1 MVSAAKPMIGGGV
14 WTAPVGTTA
23 PTDATT
29 ALSSAFDSL
38 GYISEDGVNR
48 STKKDTE
55 VVKAWGGNVVAVL
68 GKGKT
73 ETIKFTM
80 LDADNVTGLGLTYG
94 EATGTLANGITVK
107 STAGQDPVQLY
118 VVDMIL
124 ADNVRQRLVIPRG
137 VVTEVGDVTYSDGKV
152 EGHEVTITAM
162 EDSAGVTVYE
172 YLKQSAAAQS
182 SGSSGSGSSGSGSS
196 GSGSSGS
203 GSSGSGDSGSG
214 SSSEGG
220 GT

>member
-1 MVSAAKPMIGGGV
+1 MVSAAKPMIGGGM
-14 WTAPVGTTA
+14 WTAPEGTTV

-29 ALSSAFDSL
+29 ALDAAFKTL
-38 GYISEDGVNR
+38 GYISEDGVAR
-48 STKKDTE
+48 STKKETE

-94 EATGTLANGITVK
+94 EATGTLTTGITVK
-107 STAGQDPVQLY
+107 STSGQDPIQCY
-118 VVDMIL
+118 VADMIL
-124 ADNVRQRLVIPRG
+124 ADGVRQRLVVPRG
-137 VVTEVGDVTYSDGKV
+137 VVTEVGDVTYSDSKV

-172 YLKQSAAAQS
+172 YLKTAQAQT
-182 SGSSGSGSSGSGSS
+182 SG
-196 GSGSSGS
+196 
-203 GSSGSGDSGSG
+203 
-214 SSSEGG
+214 EG
-220 GT
+220 

>member
-1 MVSAAKPMIGGGV
+1 MVSAAKPMIGGGI
-14 WTAPVGTTA
+14 WTAPAGTAA

-29 ALSSAFDSL
+29 ALGEAFKTL
-38 GYISEDGVNR
+38 GYISEDGVDR

-94 EATGTLANGITVK
+94 EATGTLATGITVK
-107 STAGQDPVQLY
+107 STAAQDPVQCY

-124 ADNVRQRLVIPRG
+124 ADNVRQRLVVPRG
-137 VVTEVGDVTYSDGKV
+137 VVTDVGDVTYSDSKV

-172 YLKQSAAAQS
+172 YLIAATAQT
-182 SGSSGSGSSGSGSS
+182 SG
-196 GSGSSGS
+196 
-203 GSSGSGDSGSG
+203 
-214 SSSEGG
+214 EG
-220 GT
+220 